1 MKRISSILLLISLI
15 ISTNIFAQ
23 DVQQLPDDPRVKK
36 GVLANGLSYI
46 LIKNKDEKGYAHFG
60 IAQKIGTSLEEK
72 RQKGMFKMLEA
83 LTVKG
88 TRNFTDSTI
97 TQYLKSIG
105 LTSED
110 IVFSTE
116 EDNITYLIKDVPV
129 SKGNSVDSSLLILY
143 NWLGSINID
152 EEDIREEIPF
162 VKNRL
167 LYDWDAEKRLDDKL
181 LNGLYPQ
188 SHYAMNLQPGDIAQV
203 DQFTSKDLRNFYYK
217 WFRPDFQAV
226 VVAGDIDLNVM
237 ATKVESIFSTIPKP
251 LDKQER
257 DYFEPEPF
265 SGVKVY
271 ILKDKEYNKNK
282 ISIDILKKPLSLK
295 YKLTSVPFIQEYMD
309 SAISKLLSDRLR
321 EGIINQNLPITG
333 LSVGKG
339 RFMNIHNMDA
349 FNVTFETLPDM
360 VYSSIAFVNAEIGK
374 MARYGFNGQEF
385 GKSKDIYFRELENIY
400 DNRAKFGNDAYFK
413 RALNNYYNGFSL
425 ASIELKFEIMKEI
438 LFTISLNQLNQYANA
453 MLGQQD
459 NVVISCR
466 MPEYDGIEGITEER
480 VLSAYNDAGLKTPS
494 IQPDAPV
501 IVWPQFNDYGYVASV
516 SSEVSDPLMEADV
529 IMLSNGA
536 TVVLKKTSADTI
548 AFRGVSKGGFSLMDN
563 VNFGNEKYINEVL
576 NLGGLG
582 NFSAPNMERLFSYY
596 NMKMRAGIGENTEK
610 LEGYSDAANLEKL
623 FHAINLSMTAR
634 RADESAFD
642 VYKKGKIFETSY
654 RSLSP
659 ANTFR
664 DSILYYNYSNKNYV
678 KRVSKEDVE
687 QMRYADILYQTRDRF
702 SNAADFVF
710 IFVGNIDVDLCRDL
724 AAKYIGSIPGNAA
737 QKEDWLVTP
746 NYLTKG
752 NVNKRFLYRMINPR
766 TYSYVTRSYGVK
778 YNIENYVLARL
789 AEAYLKSVLNRRNVK
804 RLVSHSALDVE
815 LKYYPE
821 EILTIGTAFE
831 TDSLNAANVSDIID
845 ESLNT
850 VAENGIDDAA
860 FTSLIEALKDEFAEK
875 SVTNR
880 YWLNVL
886 EQRYIVG
893 RDFYSNYL
901 KVIDEISADKFRDFI
916 TAIVKEGNRISIIMD
931 GTTEDVNTQNLF
943 KEDEFIKDFF
953 EVR

>member
-1 MKRISSILLLISLI
+1 MKRISAILLLIFLI
-15 ISTNIFAQ
+15 TSIDFFAQ
-23 DVQQLPDDPRVKK
+23 DVQPLPDDPRVKK

-60 IAQKIGTSLEEK
+60 IAQKVGTSLEEK
-72 RQKGMFKMLEA
+72 QQKGMFKMLEA

-88 TRNFTDSTI
+88 TRNFTGSTI
-97 TQYLKSIG
+97 TQYLNSIG

-116 EDNITYLIKDVPV
+116 EDNITYLIKNVPV

-167 LYDWDAEKRLDDKL
+167 LYDWDARKRLDDKL

-188 SHYAMNLQPGDIAQV
+188 SRYAMDLQPNDIAQIEK
-203 DQFTSKDLRNFYYK
+203 FTSKDLRNFYYK

-226 VVAGDIDLNVM
+226 VVVGDIDLNVM
-237 ATKVESIFSTIPKP
+237 ATKVESIFATIPKP
-251 LDKQER
+251 LDKQQR
-257 DYFEPEPF
+257 SYFEPEDF

-271 ILKDKEYNKNK
+271 ILKDKEYDKNR
-282 ISIDILKKPLSLK
+282 ISIDILKKPLSPK

-309 SAISKLLSDRLR
+309 SAISKLLSNRLR
-321 EGIINQNLPITG
+321 EGIINQNLPING

-374 MARYGFNGQEF
+374 MAKYGFNGQEF

-400 DNRAKFGNDAYFK
+400 DNRAKLGNDAYFE
-413 RALNNYYNGFSL
+413 RALNHFYNGFSL
-425 ASIELKFEIMKEI
+425 ASVELKFEIMKEI

-459 NVVISCR
+459 NIVISCR
-466 MPEYDGIEGITEER
+466 MPEYDTIEGITPER

-501 IVWPQFNDYGYVASV
+501 IVWPQFHDNGYSATI
-516 SSEVSDPLMEADV
+516 SSEVYDPLTGASV

-536 TVVLKKTSADTI
+536 TVVLKKTSADTV
-548 AFRGVSKGGFSLMDN
+548 AFRAVSKGGFSLMDN
-563 VNFGNEKYINEVL
+563 VNFGNEKYINEIL

-582 NFSAPNMERLFSYY
+582 NFSSPNMERLFSYY
-596 NMKMRAGIGENTEK
+596 NMKLRAAIGENTEK
-610 LEGYSDAANLEKL
+610 LEGYSDMANIEKL
-623 FHAINLSMTAR
+623 FHAINLSMTGR

-659 ANTFR
+659 ANVFR
-664 DSILYYNYSNKNYV
+664 DSILYYNYSNKSYV
-678 KRVSKEDVE
+678 KRVNKEDVE
-687 QMRYADILYQTRDRF
+687 QMRYADILYQTRARF

-710 IFVGNIDVDLCRDL
+710 IFVGNIDENLCKEL
-724 AAKYIGSIPGNAA
+724 SVKYIGSIPGNVAH
-737 QKEDWLVTP
+737 KEDWLVTP

-752 NVNKRFLYRMINPR
+752 NIERRFLYRMINPR
-766 TYSYVTRSYGVK
+766 TYSYITRSYGVK
-778 YNIENYVLARL
+778 YNIENYILAQL
-789 AEAYLKSVLNRRNVK
+789 AETYLKTVLDGRNVK
-804 RLVSHSALDVE
+804 RLASYSDLDVE

-831 TDSLNAANVSDIID
+831 TDSLNAGNMSDIIE
-845 ESLNT
+845 ESLNA
-850 VAENGIDDAA
+850 VANNGMEEAA
-860 FTSLIEALKDEFAEK
+860 FALLVKSLKEEFAQK
-875 SVTNR
+875 SETNG
-880 YWLNVL
+880 YWLNIM
-886 EQRYIVG
+886 EQRYMVG

-901 KVIDEISADKFRDFI
+901 KVLDGISAQKFRDFI
-916 TAIVKEGNRISIIMD
+916 ATVIKDGNRISIVMD

-953 EVR
+953 DVK